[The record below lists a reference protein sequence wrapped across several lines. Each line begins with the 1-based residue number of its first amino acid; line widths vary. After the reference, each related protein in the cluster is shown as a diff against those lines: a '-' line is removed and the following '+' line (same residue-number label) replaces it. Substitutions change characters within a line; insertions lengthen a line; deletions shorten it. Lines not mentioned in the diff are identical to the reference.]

1 MAGSKWEKLRAYAQK
16 DYSEFIDFPVELV
29 GKDGV
34 IRRYT
39 YEESLLVYQK
49 RIESAHQ
56 RYRDPDLAEAEIDH
70 CYKRIE
76 QLKRSWRQLSASR
89 AADGESSYRAPGTE
103 GDAAEAC
110 KRFVRSWYVKAL
122 AGRVPPSDE
131 PVNVYLTLLERQGA
145 LRVFYVSLAGSNDG
159 HLLYVF
165 SFAGSEEEGDRARH
179 QFAQYV
185 QILESNARLGG
196 DGVER
201 LLGKKS
207 NDRYGFILTGSSAEL
222 LRPSADPATAAIAG
236 QGGAVSRERL
246 RALIDQEPDNAEAY
260 YALGV
265 ACANDN
271 DHENALHHLTMAVT
285 LQPFHLGAHLALAS
299 LCDQLESYEHA
310 EPYCLMATRYF
321 PNNARVHFN
330 LGVLYMRQDRHEEAL
345 EPLKRAL
352 ELDPEDA
359 QTRYFVECLER
370 GEKPDKL
377 DPAAQPG
384 EVVESTAAQALA
396 ADFDA
401 EAESPKK
408 AFAWR
413 VPATLLLAAP
423 IMLLLGYFAVDSTP
437 IASVGALGVL
447 LATIIYLTRK

>member
-89 AADGESSYRAPGTE
+89 AAQGESSYRRPSTE
-103 GDAAEAC
+103 GEAAEAC

-122 AGRVPPSDE
+122 AGRIPPSDE

-145 LRVFYVSLAGSNDG
+145 LRVFYVSLAGSPEG

-165 SFAGSEEEGDRARH
+165 TFSPDETEGDKARR

-185 QILESNARLGG
+185 KILESNARLGG

-207 NDRYGFILTGSSAEL
+207 NERYGFILTGSSEEMP
-222 LRPSADPATAAIAG
+222 RPVADPNAAPS
-236 QGGAVSRERL
+236 QLSKERL
-246 RALIDQEPDNAEAY
+246 DALIENEPDNAEAH
-260 YALGV
+260 YAIGI
-265 ACANDN
+265 AYTNENDF
-271 DHENALHHLTMAVT
+271 ENALQHLTVAVT
-285 LQPFHLGAHLALAS
+285 LQPFHLGAHLALAA
-299 LCDQLESYEHA
+299 LCDQTESYEHA
-310 EPYCLMATRYF
+310 EPYCLMARSYF
-321 PNNARVHFN
+321 PGNPRVHFN
-330 LGVLYMRQDRHEEAL
+330 LGLVYMRQERYEEAL
-345 EPLKRAL
+345 PSFERCL
-352 ELDPEDA
+352 ELEPENA
-359 QTRYFVECLER
+359 QARYFVDAINN
-370 GEKPDKL
+370 GEEPVKAAPPSDEL
-377 DPAAQPG
+377 DEDFEGTASKHVS
-384 EVVESTAAQALA
+384 EVELPVGAPRSTTTALLI
-396 ADFDA
+396 
-401 EAESPKK
+401 S
-408 AFAWR
+408 
-413 VPATLLLAAP
+413 AP
-423 IMLLLGYFAVDSTP
+423 IMLMLGYIAADNLRPAALAAV
-437 IASVGALGVL
+437 AVLALTLFFIG
-447 LATIIYLTRK
+447 RKR